1 MLQILQTLL
10 AFIGAL
16 GLLVTIHEY
25 GHYQVARSLGVR
37 ILRFSVGFGP
47 ALWSRRLGVDQT
59 EFVIAAIPL
68 GGYVKMLD
76 EREGPVD
83 PAELHRA
90 FNTQHVW
97 RRIAVVVAGPL
108 ANLVL
113 AFCLYWLMFMT
124 GVSGPKPFIG
134 EVKAGGFAAVA
145 GLQAGDEIIAVDGHP
160 TAIWDNVLNTAI
172 EAILD
177 ARRVELT
184 TRHQDGT
191 TRISTLDLATL
202 SVDDLS
208 GGMFFDKLGFKPQR
222 PRLPARIGKLVP
234 GGAAEQAGL
243 HPGDLLLTLNGE
255 AIEDWSVWVE
265 RIRANA
271 GKPLQIGLT
280 RDGLPLTLS
289 IVPHSA
295 SDGGKLVGRIG
306 AEVAIPDEA
315 ASGVVM
321 GVERF
326 GPLEAIRPA
335 AERTGAVALTSL
347 KFMHRMLV
355 GEASTHNLSGPISIA
370 QFAGASA
377 RLGFSRFLEFMALVS
392 VSLGIMNLLPVPVLD
407 GGHLM
412 YYLVEAIMRRPL
424 PERVQA
430 YGQHLG
436 LMVLMSLMGLALYND
451 ILRIF

>member
-25 GHYQVARSLGVR
+25 GHYQVARSLGIR

-47 ALWSRRLGVDQT
+47 ALWSRRFGADQT

-76 EREGPVD
+76 EREGPID
-83 PAELHRA
+83 PSELHRA
-90 FNTQHVW
+90 FNTQNVW
-97 RRIAVVVAGPL
+97 KRIAVVAAGPL
-108 ANLVL
+108 ANLAL
-113 AFCLYWLMFMT
+113 AFCLYWLMFMA

-134 EVKAGGFAAVA
+134 EVKAGGFADVA
-145 GLQAGDEIIAVDGHP
+145 GLQAGDEIIAVDGQP

-184 TRHQDGT
+184 TRHKDGT
-191 TRISTLDLATL
+191 AETNTLDLATL

-222 PRLPARIGKLVP
+222 PQLPARIGKLVP

-243 HPGDLLLTLNGE
+243 LAGDLLLTLNGE
-255 AIEDWSVWVE
+255 TIEDWSVWVE

-271 GKPLQIGLT
+271 GKPLQVGLK
-280 RDGLPLTLS
+280 RDGLPVTLTV
-289 IVPHSA
+289 VPHSA

-306 AEVAIPDEA
+306 AEVAIPDASE
-315 ASGVVM
+315 SGVAM
-321 GVERF
+321 GIERF
-326 GPLEAIRPA
+326 GALEAIRPA
-335 AERTGAVALTSL
+335 AERTCTVALNSL

-355 GEASTHNLSGPISIA
+355 GEASTNNLSGPISIA

-377 RLGFSRFLEFMALVS
+377 RMGLSRFLEFMALVS

-436 LMVLMSLMGLALYND
+436 LMALMGLMGLALYND
-451 ILRIF
+451 IMRSF